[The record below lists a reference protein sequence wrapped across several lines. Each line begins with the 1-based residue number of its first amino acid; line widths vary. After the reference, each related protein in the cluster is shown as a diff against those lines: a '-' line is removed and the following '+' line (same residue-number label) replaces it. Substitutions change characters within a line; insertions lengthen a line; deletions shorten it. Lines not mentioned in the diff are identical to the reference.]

1 MLASLYTYIHPE
13 ASPWDPRHRHGRHR
27 HGIGIAMVSLG
38 IALAR
43 HTMSGTNI
51 STSGCSLI
59 RKSCLSGSSSKRG
72 RGRTFRSA
80 QPQQPSHP
88 SSLKARQH
96 EHRRIACCK
105 PYLDRAQGARSQLS
119 ASLIELKQPRANL
132 VNASERREGAAATR
146 FCNPVTLLKPGK

>member
-59 RKSCLSGSSSKRG
+59 RKSCLSGSLSTCTRVLQTRSRPYLSFSTATTAFPPFVLGPMALLLILKKR
-72 RGRTFRSA
+72 
-80 QPQQPSHP
+80 
-88 SSLKARQH
+88 LKARQH

-105 PYLDRAQGARSQLS
+105 PYLDRAQGARTQLS
-119 ASLIELKQPRANL
+119 ASFIELSQPRGNL
-132 VNASERREGAAATR
+132 ANAS
-146 FCNPVTLLKPGK
+146 